1 MDIAINQLEH
11 NLIRVL
17 AKIEFNGVKIDIK
30 KLNDVEH
37 QLLNRLHTTTEKI
50 KEIAGTEINLNSNE
64 QLSTLLFETFELQ
77 PKVTSKGKSG
87 LISVDKSHLT
97 KLKEDHEIIPLILDY
112 RKINTLLSFC
122 NQLKEVHPK
131 TKRLHCNLNQIGT
144 ATGRFSCS
152 NPNLQNIP
160 NVKLT
165 DNDNEKDEIKIIA
178 SKFREV
184 FIAEKGCVLIG
195 ADYSQIELR
204 VMAEMSQDDFLL
216 HAYNNGIDI
225 HKLTAFKV
233 FNCSKISEVT
243 EEQRKIAKTINFGLI
258 YGMSAVGLAE
268 SLTAITNKRY
278 SKEDAEKVMSD
289 YFAQFNGVKSCLEG
303 LVDHADQYGHSKTLF
318 GRTRP
323 IPELSS
329 NSLSER
335 EKGKR
340 LAKNSPVQGSA
351 ADIIKMAMVNCDKA
365 IAEKGL
371 QSKIILQ
378 IHDELLFEVP
388 ENEVEIMEKLIKY
401 EMENVVRLSIP
412 LIVELGKGA
421 NWAEAH

>member
-11 NLIRVL
+11 DLIRVL

-30 KLNDVEH
+30 KLNSVEH
-37 QLLNRLHTTTEKI
+37 LLLNRLLTTTVKI
-50 KEIAGTEINLNSNE
+50 TGIAGTQINLNSNE
-64 QLSTLLFETFELQ
+64 QLSTLLFETLELQ

-87 LISVDKSHLT
+87 FISVDKSHLE
-97 KLKEDHEIIPLILDY
+97 KLKEDHEIVPLILGY
-112 RKINTLLSFC
+112 RKISTLLSFC

-131 TKRLHCNLNQIGT
+131 TGRLHCNLNQIGT

-160 NVKLT
+160 NVKLK
-165 DNDNEKDEIKIIA
+165 DKDNETDELKIIA

-184 FIAEKGCVLIG
+184 FIVEKGCVLIG

-204 VMAEMSQDDFLL
+204 VIAEMSQDSFLL
-216 HAYNNGIDI
+216 HAYNNGVDI
-225 HKLTAFKV
+225 HELTASKV
-233 FNCSKISEVT
+233 FNCKISEVT

-258 YGMSAVGLAE
+258 YGMSAVGLAK
-268 SLTAITNKRY
+268 SLTTITKTPH
-278 SKEDAEKVMSD
+278 SKEDAEKMMSD
-289 YFAQFNGVKSCLEG
+289 YFAQFKGVKSCLEG
-303 LVDHADQYGHSKTLF
+303 LIDYADQYGYSRTLF

-323 IPELSS
+323 IPELAS
-329 NSLSER
+329 NDLRIR

-340 LAKNSPVQGSA
+340 LAMNSPVQGSA
-351 ADIIKMAMVNCDKA
+351 ADIIKMAMVNCNKA
-365 IAEKGL
+365 IVEKGL

-388 ENEVEIMEKLIKY
+388 ENEVEIMEELIKY
-401 EMENVVRLSIP
+401 EMENVVKLSIP
-412 LIVELGKGA
+412 LTIELGKGA
-421 NWAEAH
+421 NWAVAH

>member
-1 MDIAINQLEH
+1 VDIAINTLEH
-11 NLIRVL
+11 DLIRVL
-17 AKIEFNGVKIDIK
+17 AKTEFNGVKIDIK
-30 KLNDVEH
+30 KLSDVEH
-37 QLLNRLHTTTEKI
+37 QLLNRLQTTSEKI
-50 KEIAGTEINLNSNE
+50 MEIAGTEINLNSNE
-64 QLSTLLFETFELQ
+64 QLSTLLFETLEIQ
-77 PKVTSKGKSG
+77 PKVTSKAKSG
-87 LISVDKSHLT
+87 LISVNKSHLG
-97 KLKEDHEIIPLILDY
+97 KLVNDHEIVPLILDY
-112 RKINTLLSFC
+112 RKTNTLLNFC

-160 NVKLT
+160 NVKLKDKENET
-165 DNDNEKDEIKIIA
+165 DKNKVFA
-178 SKFREV
+178 SELREV
-184 FIAEKGCVLIG
+184 FIAEKDSVLIA

-204 VMAEMSQDDFLL
+204 MMTEMSQDSFLL

-225 HKLTAFKV
+225 HKLTASKV
-233 FNCSKISEVT
+233 FNCKISEVT

-268 SLTAITNKRY
+268 SLTAITKKHL
-278 SKEDAEKVMSD
+278 SKEDAEKMMSD
-289 YFAQFNGVKSCLEG
+289 YFTQFKGVKSCLEG
-303 LVDHADQYGHSKTLF
+303 LVDYADHHGYSKTLF

-323 IPELSS
+323 IPELAS
-329 NSLSER
+329 NDLKIR

-340 LAKNSPVQGSA
+340 LAMNSPVQGSA

-388 ENEVEIMEKLIKY
+388 ENEVEIMEKLIKH
-401 EMENVVRLSIP
+401 EMENVVKLSIP
-412 LIVELGKGA
+412 LTIELGKGA
-421 NWAEAH
+421 NWAVAH

>member
-11 NLIRVL
+11 DLIRVL
-17 AKIEFNGVKIDIK
+17 AKIELNGVKIDIK

-37 QLLNRLHTTTEKI
+37 QLLNRLQTTTKKI
-50 KEIAGTEINLNSNE
+50 TEIAGTEINFNSNE

-77 PKVTSKGKSG
+77 PKVTTKGKSG
-87 LISVDKSHLT
+87 LISVDKSHLS
-97 KLKEDHEIIPLILDY
+97 KLIGDHEIIPLLLDY
-112 RKINTLLSFC
+112 RKINSLLKFC

-165 DNDNEKDEIKIIA
+165 DSNNEKDQIKILA
-178 SKFREV
+178 SKLREV

-204 VMAEMSQDDFLL
+204 VMAEMSQDSFLL
-216 HAYNNGIDI
+216 YAYNSDI
-225 HKLTAFKV
+225 YIHELTASKV
-233 FNCSKISEVT
+233 FNCKISEVT

-268 SLTAITNKRY
+268 SLTSITKIHH
-278 SKEDAEKVMSD
+278 STEDAEKMMSE
-289 YFAQFNGVKSCLEG
+289 YFNQFKGVKSCLEG
-303 LVDHADQYGHSKTLF
+303 LVDYADHHSCSRTLF

-323 IPELSS
+323 IPELAS
-329 NSLSER
+329 NDMRIR

-340 LAKNSPVQGSA
+340 LAMNSPVQGSA

-365 IAEKGL
+365 ILEKEL

-388 ENEVEIMEKLIKY
+388 ENEVGIMEKLIKS

-412 LIVELGKGA
+412 LTIELDKGA
-421 NWAEAH
+421 NWAVAH

>member
-30 KLNDVEH
+30 KLTDVEH
-37 QLLNRLHTTTEKI
+37 RLLNRLRTVTEKI
-50 KEIAGTEINLNSNE
+50 TEIAGTEINLNSNE
-64 QLSTLLFETFELQ
+64 QLSTLLFETLELQ

-87 LISVDKSHLT
+87 LISVNKSHLG
-97 KLKEDHEIIPLILDY
+97 KLVNDHEIVPLILDY
-112 RKINTLLSFC
+112 RKINSLLKFC
-122 NQLKEVHPK
+122 NQLKEIHPK

-160 NVKLT
+160 NVKLKDSET
-165 DNDNEKDEIKIIA
+165 DELKIIA

-184 FIAEKGCVLIG
+184 FIAEKGYLLIG

-204 VMAEMSQDDFLL
+204 MMTEMSQDSFLL
-216 HAYNNGIDI
+216 DAYNKGIDI
-225 HKLTAFKV
+225 HELTASKV
-233 FNCSKISEVT
+233 FNCKVSEVT

-268 SLTAITNKRY
+268 SLSVVTGKHCST
-278 SKEDAEKVMSD
+278 EDAEKMMSD
-289 YFAQFNGVKSCLEG
+289 YFAKFNGVQSCLEG
-303 LVDHADQYGHSKTLF
+303 LVDYADHHGYSRTLF

-323 IPELSS
+323 IPELAS
-329 NSLSER
+329 NDMAIR

-340 LAKNSPVQGSA
+340 LAMNSPVQGSA

-371 QSKIILQ
+371 KSKIILQ

-388 ENEVEIMEKLIKY
+388 ENEVEIVEKLIKY
-401 EMENVVRLSIP
+401 EMENVVKLSIP
-412 LIVELGKGA
+412 LTIELGKGA
-421 NWAEAH
+421 NWAVAH

>member
-1 MDIAINQLEH
+1 MDIAINKLEH
-11 NLIRVL
+11 DLIRVL
-17 AKIEFNGVKIDIK
+17 AKIEFNGVKIDTK
-30 KLNDVEH
+30 KLERVEH
-37 QLLNRLHTTTEKI
+37 QLLNRLQTTTEKI
-50 KEIAGTEINLNSNE
+50 SEIAGTEINFNSNE
-64 QLSTLLFETFELQ
+64 QLSTLLFETLELQ

-87 LISVDKSHLT
+87 LISVDKSHLE
-97 KLKEDHEIIPLILDY
+97 KLKEDHEIIPLILNY

-160 NVKLT
+160 NEKLK
-165 DNDNEKDEIKIIA
+165 DRENETDEIKILT
-178 SKFREV
+178 SELREV
-184 FIAEKGCVLIG
+184 FIVEKDNVLIG

-204 VMAEMSQDDFLL
+204 VMAEMSQDSFLL
-216 HAYNNGIDI
+216 EAYNNDIDI
-225 HKLTAFKV
+225 HKLTASKV
-233 FNCSKISEVT
+233 FNCKISEVT

-268 SLTAITNKRY
+268 SLTAITKKHH
-278 SKEDAEKVMSD
+278 SKEDAEKMMSD
-289 YFAQFNGVKSCLEG
+289 YFAQFKGVKSCLEG
-303 LVDHADQYGHSKTLF
+303 LVDYADQYGYSKTLF

-323 IPELSS
+323 IPELTS
-329 NSLSER
+329 NDLNIR

-340 LAKNSPVQGSA
+340 LAMNSPVQGSA

-388 ENEVEIMEKLIKY
+388 ENEVDIMEKLIKY

-412 LIVELGKGA
+412 LTIELGKGA

>member
-1 MDIAINQLEH
+1 MDIAINQIEH

-17 AKIEFNGVKIDIK
+17 AKIELNGVKIDIK
-30 KLNDVEH
+30 KLNGVEH
-37 QLLNRLHTTTEKI
+37 RLLNRLQTTTEKI
-50 KEIAGTEINLNSNE
+50 KRIAGTEINLNSNE
-64 QLSTLLFETFELQ
+64 QLSTLLFETLELQ

-87 LISVDKSHLT
+87 LISVDKSHLA
-97 KLKEDHEIIPLILDY
+97 KLKDDHDIIPLILDY

-160 NVKLT
+160 NVKLKDRENET
-165 DNDNEKDEIKIIA
+165 DESKILA
-178 SKFREV
+178 SELREV

-204 VMAEMSQDDFLL
+204 VMAEISQDSFLL

-225 HKLTAFKV
+225 HELTASKV
-233 FNCSKISEVT
+233 FDCKVSEVT
-243 EEQRKIAKTINFGLI
+243 EEQRRIAKTINFGLI

-268 SLTAITNKRY
+268 SLTVITKKHH
-278 SKEDAEKVMSD
+278 STEDAEKMMSE
-289 YFAQFNGVKSCLEG
+289 YFNEFNGVKSCLEG
-303 LVDHADQYGHSKTLF
+303 LIEYADYYGHSKTLF

-323 IPELSS
+323 IPELAS
-329 NSLSER
+329 NDLKMR

-340 LAKNSPVQGSA
+340 LAMNSPVQGSA

-365 IAEKGL
+365 ISKKGL

-388 ENEVEIMEKLIKY
+388 ENEIEIMENLIKS

-412 LIVELGKGA
+412 LTIELGKGA
-421 NWAEAH
+421 NWAVAH

>member
-1 MDIAINQLEH
+1 MDIAINTLEH
-11 NLIRVL
+11 QLINVL
-17 AKIEFNGVKIDIK
+17 VKIELNGVKIDIK
-30 KLNDVEH
+30 KLNGLEH

-50 KEIAGTEINLNSNE
+50 MEVAGTEINLNSNE
-64 QLSTLLFETFELQ
+64 QLSTLLFETLELQ

-87 LISVDKSHLT
+87 LISVDKSHLA
-97 KLKEDHEIIPLILDY
+97 KLKDDHEIISLILDY

-122 NQLKEVHPK
+122 NQLKEAHPK

-160 NVKLT
+160 NVKLK
-165 DNDNEKDEIKIIA
+165 DKDNEIDELKIIA

-204 VMAEMSQDDFLL
+204 VMAEMSQDEYLL
-216 HAYNNGIDI
+216 KAYNNDIDI
-225 HKLTAFKV
+225 HRLTASKV

-268 SLTAITNKRY
+268 SLTAITKKHH
-278 SKEDAEKVMSD
+278 SKEDAEKMMSD
-289 YFAQFNGVKSCLEG
+289 YFAQFKGVKSCLEG
-303 LVDHADQYGHSKTLF
+303 LVDYADHHGYSRTLF

-323 IPELSS
+323 IPQLVS
-329 NSLSER
+329 NDMAIR

-340 LAKNSPVQGSA
+340 LAMNSPVQGSA

-371 QSKIILQ
+371 KSKMILQ

-388 ENEVEIMEKLIKY
+388 ENEVEIVEKLIKY
-401 EMENVVRLSIP
+401 EMENVVKLSIP
-412 LIVELGKGA
+412 LTIELGKGA
-421 NWAEAH
+421 NWAVAH

>member
-11 NLIRVL
+11 DLIRVL
-17 AKIEFNGVKIDIK
+17 AKIECNGVKIDIK
-30 KLNDVEH
+30 KLNGVEQ
-37 QLLNRLHTTTEKI
+37 QLLTRLQTTTEKI
-50 KEIAGTEINLNSNE
+50 TGIAGTEINLNSNE
-64 QLSTLLFETFELQ
+64 QLSTLLFETLELQ
-77 PKVTSKGKSG
+77 LKVTSKGKLG

-97 KLKEDHEIIPLILDY
+97 KLKDDHEVIPLILDY
-112 RKINTLLSFC
+112 RKINSLLKFC
-122 NQLKEVHPK
+122 NQLKELHQK
-131 TKRLHCNLNQIGT
+131 TGRLHCNLNQIGT

-152 NPNLQNIP
+152 DPNLQNIP
-160 NVKLT
+160 NVKLK
-165 DNDNEKDEIKIIA
+165 DKDNETDELKIIA

-184 FIAEKGCVLIG
+184 FIAEKGCALIG

-204 VMAEMSQDDFLL
+204 MMTEMSQDSFLL
-216 HAYNNGIDI
+216 EAYNKDIDI
-225 HKLTAFKV
+225 HKLTASKV
-233 FNCSKISEVT
+233 FNCKVSEVT

-268 SLTAITNKRY
+268 SLTAITNKHH
-278 SKEDAEKVMSD
+278 SKEDAEKMMAE
-289 YFAQFNGVKSCLEG
+289 YFNQFQGVKSCLEG
-303 LVDHADQYGHSKTLF
+303 LVEYADHYGYSKTLF

-323 IPELSS
+323 IPELAS
-329 NSLSER
+329 NDMKIR

-340 LAKNSPVQGSA
+340 LAMNSPVQGSA

-371 QSKIILQ
+371 QSKMILQ

-388 ENEVEIMEKLIKY
+388 ENEVEIMEKLIRD

-412 LIVELGKGA
+412 LIIELGKGA

>member
-1 MDIAINQLEH
+1 MDIAINKLEH
-11 NLIRVL
+11 DLLRVL
-17 AKIEFNGVKIDIK
+17 VKIELNGVKIDTR

-37 QLLNRLHTTTEKI
+37 QLLNRLQTTIEEIT
-50 KEIAGTEINLNSNE
+50 EIAGTKINLNSNE
-64 QLSTLLFETFELQ
+64 QLSTLLFETLELQ

-87 LISVDKSHLT
+87 FISVDKSHLE
-97 KLKEDHEIIPLILDY
+97 KLKDDHEIVPLLLDY
-112 RKINTLLSFC
+112 RKANTLLSFC

-131 TKRLHCNLNQIGT
+131 TGRLHCSLNQIGT

-160 NVKLT
+160 NVKLK
-165 DNDNEKDEIKIIA
+165 DKDNETDELKIIA

-184 FIAEKGCVLIG
+184 FIAEKGCMLIG

-204 VMAEMSQDDFLL
+204 VMAEMSQDEYLL
-216 HAYNNGIDI
+216 KAYNNEIDI
-225 HKLTAFKV
+225 HILTASKV
-233 FNCSKISEVT
+233 FNCKVSEVT

-268 SLTAITNKRY
+268 SLTTITKKHH
-278 SKEDAEKVMSD
+278 SKEDAEKMMSD
-289 YFAQFNGVKSCLEG
+289 YFAEFNGVKSCLEG
-303 LVDHADQYGHSKTLF
+303 LINYADHHGYSRTLF

-323 IPELSS
+323 IPELVS
-329 NSLSER
+329 NDIAIR

-340 LAKNSPVQGSA
+340 LAMNSPVQGSA
-351 ADIIKMAMVNCDKA
+351 ADIIKMAMMNCDKA
-365 IAEKGL
+365 IADKGL

-388 ENEVEIMEKLIKY
+388 KSEVEIMEKLIKN
-401 EMENVVRLSIP
+401 EMENVVKLSIP
-412 LIVELGKGA
+412 LIIELGKGD

>member
-11 NLIRVL
+11 NLICVL
-17 AKIEFNGVKIDIK
+17 TKIERNGVKINTK
-30 KLNDVEH
+30 KLERVEH
-37 QLLNRLHTTTEKI
+37 QLLNRLQTTTKKI
-50 KEIAGTEINLNSNE
+50 MEVAGTEINLNSNE
-64 QLSTLLFETFELQ
+64 QLSTLLFETLKLQ

-87 LISVDKSHLT
+87 LISVDKSHLG
-97 KLKEDHEIIPLILDY
+97 KLVNDHEIVPLILDY
-112 RKINTLLSFC
+112 RKTNTLLSFC
-122 NQLKEVHPK
+122 NQLKEVNPK

-160 NVKLT
+160 NVKLK
-165 DNDNEKDEIKIIA
+165 DKENETDEIKILA
-178 SKFREV
+178 SELREV

-204 VMAEMSQDDFLL
+204 VMAEMSQDSFLL
-216 HAYNNGIDI
+216 HAYCNDIDI
-225 HKLTAFKV
+225 HQLTASKV
-233 FNCSKISEVT
+233 FSCKVSEVT

-268 SLTAITNKRY
+268 SLTSITKKHH
-278 SKEDAEKVMSD
+278 SKEDAEKMMSD
-289 YFAQFNGVKSCLEG
+289 YFAEFSGVESCLEG
-303 LVDHADQYGHSKTLF
+303 LVDYADHHGYSKTLF

-323 IPELSS
+323 IPELAS
-329 NSLSER
+329 NDLNIR

-340 LAKNSPVQGSA
+340 LAMNSPVQGSA
-351 ADIIKMAMVNCDKA
+351 ADIIKMAMVKCDKA
-365 IAEKGL
+365 IIEKGL

-388 ENEVEIMEKLIKY
+388 KSEVEIMEKLIKH
-401 EMENVVRLSIP
+401 EMENVVKLSIP
-412 LIVELGKGA
+412 LTIELGKGA

>member
-1 MDIAINQLEH
+1 MDIAINTLEH
-11 NLIRVL
+11 DLIRVL
-17 AKIEFNGVKIDIK
+17 AKTEFNGVKIDIK
-30 KLNDVEH
+30 KLSDVEH
-37 QLLNRLHTTTEKI
+37 QLLNRLQTTSEKI
-50 KEIAGTEINLNSNE
+50 MEIAGTEINLNSNE
-64 QLSTLLFETFELQ
+64 QLSTLLFETLEIQ
-77 PKVTSKGKSG
+77 PKVTSKAKSG
-87 LISVDKSHLT
+87 LISVNKSHLG
-97 KLKEDHEIIPLILDY
+97 KLVNDHEIVPLILDY
-112 RKINTLLSFC
+112 RKTNTLLNFC

-160 NVKLT
+160 NVKLKDKENET
-165 DNDNEKDEIKIIA
+165 DKNKVFA
-178 SKFREV
+178 SELREV
-184 FIAEKGCVLIG
+184 FIAEKDSVLIA

-204 VMAEMSQDDFLL
+204 MMTEMSQDSFLL

-225 HKLTAFKV
+225 HKLTASKV
-233 FNCSKISEVT
+233 FNCKISEVT

-268 SLTAITNKRY
+268 SLTAITKKHL
-278 SKEDAEKVMSD
+278 SKEDAEKMMSD
-289 YFAQFNGVKSCLEG
+289 YFTQFKGVKSCLEG
-303 LVDHADQYGHSKTLF
+303 LVDYADHHGYSKTLF

-323 IPELSS
+323 IPELAS
-329 NSLSER
+329 NDLKIR

-340 LAKNSPVQGSA
+340 LAMNSPVQGSA

-388 ENEVEIMEKLIKY
+388 ENEVEIMEKLIKH
-401 EMENVVRLSIP
+401 EMENVVKLSIP
-412 LIVELGKGA
+412 LTIELGKGA
-421 NWAEAH
+421 NWAVAH

>member
-1 MDIAINQLEH
+1 MDIAINKLEH
-11 NLIRVL
+11 DLIRVL
-17 AKIEFNGVKIDIK
+17 AKIECNGVKIDIK
-30 KLNDVEH
+30 KLNGVEQ
-37 QLLNRLHTTTEKI
+37 QLLNRLQTTTEKI
-50 KEIAGTEINLNSNE
+50 TGIAGTEINLNSNE
-64 QLSTLLFETFELQ
+64 QLSTLLFETLELQ

-87 LISVDKSHLT
+87 LISVNKSHLG
-97 KLKEDHEIIPLILDY
+97 KLVNDHEIVPLILDY

-122 NQLKEVHPK
+122 NQLKEIHPK
-131 TKRLHCNLNQIGT
+131 TKRLHCNLNQTGT

-160 NVKLT
+160 NVKLK
-165 DNDNEKDEIKIIA
+165 DRENETDEIKILG
-178 SKFREV
+178 SELREV

-204 VMAEMSQDDFLL
+204 MMTEMSQDSFLL
-216 HAYNNGIDI
+216 HAYNNDIDI
-225 HKLTAFKV
+225 HILTASKV
-233 FNCSKISEVT
+233 FNCKVSEVT

-258 YGMSAVGLAE
+258 YGMSAVGLAK
-268 SLTAITNKRY
+268 SLTTITKTPH
-278 SKEDAEKVMSD
+278 SKQDAEKMMSD
-289 YFAQFNGVKSCLEG
+289 YFTQFKGVKSCLEG
-303 LVDHADQYGHSKTLF
+303 LVDYTDHHGYSRTLF

-323 IPELSS
+323 IPELAS
-329 NSLSER
+329 NTLKER

-340 LAKNSPVQGSA
+340 LAMNSPVQGSA

-365 IAEKGL
+365 ITEKGL

-388 ENEVEIMEKLIKY
+388 ENEVEIMEKLIKH

-412 LIVELGKGA
+412 LIIELGKGA
-421 NWAEAH
+421 NWAVAH

>member
-11 NLIRVL
+11 DLIRVL
-17 AKIEFNGVKIDIK
+17 VKMVLNGVKIDIK
-30 KLNDVEH
+30 KLSSVE
-37 QLLNRLHTTTEKI
+37 QRLLSLLQTTIEKI
-50 KEIAGTEINLNSNE
+50 IKIGGTEVNLNSNE
-64 QLSTLLFETFELQ
+64 QLSSLLFETLELQ

-87 LISVDKSHLT
+87 LISVDKSHLA
-97 KLKEDHEIIPLILDY
+97 KLKDDHEIIPLILDY
-112 RKINTLLSFC
+112 RKITSLLKFC
-122 NQLKEVHPK
+122 TQLKKIHPK

-152 NPNLQNIP
+152 DPNLQNIP
-160 NVKLT
+160 NVKLK
-165 DNDNEKDEIKIIA
+165 DKDNETDELKIIA

-204 VMAEMSQDDFLL
+204 MMAEMSQDSFLL
-216 HAYNNGIDI
+216 EAYNKDIDI
-225 HKLTAFKV
+225 HKLTASKV
-233 FNCSKISEVT
+233 FNCKVSEVT
-243 EEQRKIAKTINFGLI
+243 EEQRNIAKTINFGLI

-268 SLTAITNKRY
+268 SLTAITNKHH
-278 SKEDAEKVMSD
+278 SKEDAEKMMAE
-289 YFAQFNGVKSCLEG
+289 YFNQFQGVKSCLEG
-303 LVDHADQYGHSKTLF
+303 LVDYADHYGYSKTLF

-323 IPELSS
+323 IPELTS
-329 NSLSER
+329 NDMKIR

-340 LAKNSPVQGSA
+340 LAMNSPVQGSA

-365 IAEKGL
+365 ISEKGL
-371 QSKIILQ
+371 RSKMILQ

-388 ENEVEIMEKLIKY
+388 ENEVEIMEKLVKH

-412 LIVELGKGA
+412 LIIELGKGA
-421 NWAEAH
+421 NWAQAH

>member
-1 MDIAINQLEH
+1 MDIAINTLEH
-11 NLIRVL
+11 QLINVL
-17 AKIEFNGVKIDIK
+17 VKIEINGVKIDIK

-37 QLLNRLHTTTEKI
+37 QLLNRLQTTTEKI
-50 KEIAGTEINLNSNE
+50 MEIAGKEINLNSNE
-64 QLSTLLFETFELQ
+64 QLSTLLFETLGLQ
-77 PKVTSKGKSG
+77 PKVTTKGKSG
-87 LISVDKSHLT
+87 LISVDKSHLE
-97 KLKEDHEIIPLILDY
+97 KLKDDHGIVPLILDY
-112 RKINTLLSFC
+112 RKTNTLLSFC
-122 NQLKEVHPK
+122 NQLKEIHPK

-160 NVKLT
+160 NVKLKEK
-165 DNDNEKDEIKIIA
+165 DNETDELKIIA

-204 VMAEMSQDDFLL
+204 VMAEISQDNFLL
-216 HAYNNGIDI
+216 DAYNKGIDI
-225 HKLTAFKV
+225 HELTACKV
-233 FNCSKISEVT
+233 FNCKVSEVT

-268 SLTAITNKRY
+268 SLSVITGKHC
-278 SKEDAEKVMSD
+278 STEDAEKMMSD
-289 YFAQFNGVKSCLEG
+289 YFAEFNGVKSCLEG
-303 LVDHADQYGHSKTLF
+303 LVDYADHHGYSRTLF

-329 NSLSER
+329 NDLSIR

-340 LAKNSPVQGSA
+340 LAMNSPVQGSA
-351 ADIIKMAMVNCDKA
+351 ADIIKMAMVNCDKVMS
-365 IAEKGL
+365 EKGL
-371 QSKIILQ
+371 QSKIVLQ

-388 ENEVEIMEKLIKY
+388 EDEVAIMEKLIKY

-412 LIVELGKGA
+412 LTIELGKGE
-421 NWAEAH
+421 NWAVAH